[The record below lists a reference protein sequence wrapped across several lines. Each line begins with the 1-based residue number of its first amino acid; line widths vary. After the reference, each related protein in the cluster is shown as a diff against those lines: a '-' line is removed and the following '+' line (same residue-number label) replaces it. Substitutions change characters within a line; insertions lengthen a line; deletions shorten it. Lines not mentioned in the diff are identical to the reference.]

1 MRRSE
6 IQFKNGS
13 ILRKEMLEEMYGY
26 PKAALESY
34 YASFGDG
41 ILYGLSWK
49 EEAVGRHVICP
60 GALKF
65 RGEIYFQ
72 REPLWVE
79 GYFQNHKDQ
88 SLETDRKYR
97 LFFLPG
103 RECEEPGRKVDKLEL
118 TLIQS
123 DLLKEAME
131 KGYYYSYVSVDGEK
145 GLAPV
150 EDKNCLYGLYAGTGR
165 YGYRLP
171 LRELENLAPALEKK
185 TDKHYLDYE
194 ILGYLYSG
202 NPAPTE
208 LIALYVHEYLAQEGM
223 AGEADT
229 GSPRALMEAFRK
241 AAAGLKNK
249 QVRVTEIKGQR
260 EEEKMS
266 MEEEIA
272 GQGVL

>member
-13 ILRKEMLEEMYGY
+13 ILRKEMLEELYGY
-26 PKAALESY
+26 PRAALESY

-49 EEAVGRHVICP
+49 EEAVGRHFICP

-79 GYFQNHKDQ
+79 GYFQDHKDQ
-88 SLETDRKYR
+88 RLETDRKYR

-103 RECEEPGRKVDKLEL
+103 MEGEESGRKVARLEL

-123 DLLKEAME
+123 DRLQEAME

-145 GLAPV
+145 GLMPV
-150 EDKNCLYGLYAGTGR
+150 EDRNGLYGLYAGTGR

-171 LRELENLAPALEKK
+171 LLELEKLTPILEKK
-185 TDKHYLDYE
+185 TDKHCLDYE

-202 NPAPTE
+202 DPAPTE
-208 LIALYVHEYLAQEGM
+208 LIALYVHEYLAQEGR
-223 AGEADT
+223 AGEADA
-229 GSPRALMEAFRK
+229 GRPRALLEEFRK
-241 AAAGLKNK
+241 AAKGLESR
-249 QVRVTEIKGQR
+249 QVRVVEMER
-260 EEEKMS
+260 EREDVRVDAV
-266 MEEEIA
+266 EEIA